1 MKKIP
6 LGAEELPVPAV
17 AVGCMRIAEM
27 EKAALDRHLLH
38 CVEQGLNF
46 FDHADI
52 YGGGA
57 CEEAFA
63 ASVRRTGLRREDL
76 FLQSKCGIRKGMYD
90 FSKDYILSAVD
101 GILKRLNTDY
111 LDLLLLHRPDALME
125 PEEVAEAFDTLASGG
140 KVRRFGVSNH
150 RPSQMELLKSCVRQ
164 PLCVNQLQFSIPAS
178 GMISGG
184 LEVNMETPDG
194 ADRDGGVLDYCRLH
208 RITVQTWSP
217 FQYGFFQGSFVG
229 NRERFGELN
238 RVMEELGEKY
248 GATPTGIAA
257 AWILRHPANMQL
269 VAGTTRDARLDEIVR
284 GSRIRL
290 ERADWYRLYLAA
302 GHILP

>member
-1 MKKIP
+1 MKKVP
-6 LGAEELPVPAV
+6 LGVEKLPVPAV

-27 EKAALDRHLLH
+27 EAAALDRHLLH
-38 CVEQGLNF
+38 CMEQGLNF

-63 ASVRRTGLRREDL
+63 AAVRRTGLHREEL

-90 FSKDYILSAVD
+90 FSKAHILSAVD
-101 GILKRLNTDY
+101 GILKRLDTDY
-111 LDLLLLHRPDALME
+111 LDVLLLHRPDALME
-125 PEEVAEAFDTLASGG
+125 PEEVAAAFDELEASG

-150 RPSQMELLKSCVRQ
+150 RPSQMELLKTCVRQ

-184 LEVNMETPDG
+184 LEVNMDTPGG
-194 ADRDGGVLDYCRLH
+194 ADRDGGVLDYCRIH
-208 RITVQTWSP
+208 HITVQTWSP
-217 FQYGFFQGSFVG
+217 FQYGFFQGAFVG
-229 NRERFGELN
+229 NREKFGELN
-238 RVMEELGEKY
+238 QVLEELGEKY

-257 AWILRHPANMQL
+257 AWIFRHPANMQL
-269 VAGTTRDARLDEIVR
+269 VAGTTRDDRLDEILR
-284 GSRIRL
+284 GSRISL

>member
-76 FLQSKCGIRKGMYD
+76 FLQSKCGIRM
-90 FSKDYILSAVD
+90 
-101 GILKRLNTDY
+101 
-111 LDLLLLHRPDALME
+111 
-125 PEEVAEAFDTLASGG
+125 
-140 KVRRFGVSNH
+140 
-150 RPSQMELLKSCVRQ
+150 
-164 PLCVNQLQFSIPAS
+164 
-178 GMISGG
+178 
-184 LEVNMETPDG
+184 
-194 ADRDGGVLDYCRLH
+194 
-208 RITVQTWSP
+208 
-217 FQYGFFQGSFVG
+217 GS
-229 NRERFGELN
+229 
-238 RVMEELGEKY
+238 
-248 GATPTGIAA
+248 
-257 AWILRHPANMQL
+257 
-269 VAGTTRDARLDEIVR
+269 
-284 GSRIRL
+284 
-290 ERADWYRLYLAA
+290 
-302 GHILP
+302 

>member
-125 PEEVAEAFDTLASGG
+125 PEEVAEAFDTLASSG

-184 LEVNMETPDG
+184 LEVNMETPGG

-290 ERADWYRLYLAA
+290 ERADWYHLYLAA